1 MKKLLISL
9 MPILFL
15 LGSCEDIFERTPLD
29 KISDSDVWQQEAL
42 MRAYL
47 TDIYARL
54 PWQSYDMNDR
64 YTDFGTERFGN
75 FTSITQ
81 GTVSRTSE
89 SMAYWDYVIIRDMNV
104 FLEKMVDSPVSEQV
118 KKQMEGEVRTMRAW
132 VYFEKQK
139 RYGGVPL
146 VDVVLDPF
154 AEIDEKYSKRTSEE
168 AIADFIDSEFTTAIN
183 LLKDD
188 HTSLGQI
195 NKWVAYAFKAR
206 ANLWAASIA
215 KYSTVQIDG
224 IVGIP
229 PGRAD
234 EFYRKAADAAD
245 AIIKSGKYS
254 LFNKIPDRT
263 ENYYRLFFED
273 GDNPEVI
280 FARLF
285 DGVNIG
291 HAYTQSN
298 VATRYSSGQGSSLH
312 PTLELCH
319 FYENIDGTTDQPEI
333 GPDHLYENGLELF
346 SKKDP
351 RLRATVFFQGEE
363 FRGDIIRTYDGLDPS
378 PVPDPGSIIA
388 DWTYSY
394 QGFPSVGEDSRLQQS
409 HNRTQSGFLTRKY
422 IRDFGDIFE
431 SAIDVISWKYFRL
444 AEMYLTIAEAEFE
457 LGNMPQA
464 VAALNMTRER
474 AGISLVDETTITL
487 DHIRKERSV
496 EFAWEGFRWW
506 DLRRWRTAESILQRD
521 IPVQGLRIILHYE
534 TGKFYFLPLDA
545 ESYTRIFKPEHY
557 YNPIT
562 EQRIENNHNLVENP
576 LY

>member
-1 MKKLLISL
+1 MKKFLISL
-9 MPILFL
+9 MPILFV

-29 KISDSDVWQQEAL
+29 KISDSDVWKQESL

-54 PWQSYDMNDR
+54 PWQSYDLTDR

-75 FTSITQ
+75 YTNITQ

-89 SMAYWDYVIIRDMNV
+89 GMAFWNYSIIRDMNV
-104 FLEKMVDSPVSEQV
+104 FLEKMVDSPVSEQA

-154 AEIDEKYSKRTSEE
+154 SEIDEKYSKRATEE
-168 AIADFIDSEFTTAIN
+168 AIADFIDSELSTAID
-183 LLKDD
+183 LLESA
-188 HTSLGQI
+188 HTSLGRI

-206 ANLWAASIA
+206 ANLWSASIA
-215 KYSTVQIDG
+215 KYSSVQING
-224 IVGIP
+224 VVGIP
-229 PGRAD
+229 ASRAN

-245 AIIKSGKYS
+245 AVIKSGRYS
-254 LFNKIPDRT
+254 LYNKIPDRT
-263 ENYYRLFFED
+263 ENFYRLFFED
-273 GDNPEVI
+273 NDNPEVI

-285 DGVNIG
+285 DGVNVG
-291 HAYTQSN
+291 HAYTQNN

-312 PTLELCH
+312 PTLDLCLL
-319 FYENIDGTTDQPEI
+319 YENIDGSLEQPEI
-333 GPDHLYENGLELF
+333 GPDHLYEDGLDLF
-346 SKKDP
+346 SNKDP

-363 FRGDIIRTYDGLDPS
+363 FRGDIIRTYDGLDPN
-378 PVPDPGSIIA
+378 PVPNPGSILA

-394 QGFPSVGEDSRLQQS
+394 EGIPSVGADSRLQQS

-422 IRDFGDIFE
+422 IRDFGAIFE
-431 SAIDVISWKYFRL
+431 SNIDVVSWKYFRL

-457 LGNMPQA
+457 MENLQPA
-464 VAALNMTRER
+464 VIALNATRER

-487 DHIRKERSV
+487 DHIRRERSV

-506 DLRRWRTAESILQRD
+506 DLRRWRAAESVLQTE
-521 IPVQGLRIILHYE
+521 IPVQGLRTILHYE
-534 TGKFYFLPLDA
+534 TGKFYFLPLAA
-545 ESYTRIFKPEHY
+545 ETYTRVFRPEHY

-562 EQRIENNHNLVENP
+562 EARRENNPDLVENP
-576 LY
+576 IY